1 VTPTGVRLKVVE
13 DRLSAVAGYL
23 ARLRRLPAGSEAE
36 FLADERTADAAE
48 SLLRRA
54 LESLL
59 DVARHLLAKGLGEA
73 TLEYKEIARR
83 AGERDLIADAD
94 LATAF
99 VEMAGFRNRLTHFY
113 REVTPGEL
121 HAIVRDRLGDV
132 ERIAAEL
139 RAAADRLTART

>member
-1 VTPTGVRLKVVE
+1 MTPTGVRLKVVE
-13 DRLSAVAGYL
+13 DRLAAVAGYL

-73 TLEYKEIARR
+73 TLEYKEIARKS
-83 AGERDLIADAD
+83 GERGVVDDAD
-94 LATAF
+94 LVATF

-121 HAIVRDRLGDV
+121 YAVVRDHLGDV
-132 ERIAAEL
+132 ERIAGAL
-139 RAAADRLTART
+139 RQAAGRLAGDR